1 MSDSLNS
8 TVITPTEKK
17 GMSGKVVAAA
27 LLAASAWGFSFIA
40 VDILLDTYAPIQ
52 VQALRWPIAAIF
64 FAILGL
70 TGIVKMDFRGKPKK
84 WIILTAAVQPCLY
97 AIFET
102 YGVKYTSPS
111 MSSIFIATIPCMILI
126 LGMLFFH
133 RHTKLIG
140 IVGILLAFSGVVIST
155 VGGGFDASGGKLFGS
170 LLLFIEITA
179 MMTFFGS
186 LWFIPLNFIM
196 GYGAETYTLLAT
208 DWRLLAGVLFLGLAC
223 SCGGYFGFNYVIGK
237 ANDPAI
243 AGNVVESMITVIG
256 VAAGIILRGDPFGIH
271 TLIGLAVTLTG
282 VIISSRAE

>member
-133 RHTKLIG
+133 RHTKPIG
-140 IVGILLAFSGVVIST
+140 IVGILAVIELCRRSVGIPILCVASAFILYSLYVIKTVVIST
-155 VGGGFDASGGKLFGS
+155 LPINPRLTVIWLAFPFLRQWSQWTPMRSCLSAHIFCVVFCSIIESIAPSSHIIIESTFITVLRHINHDYCFLHFLFPT
-170 LLLFIEITA
+170 LLFLP
-179 MMTFFGS
+179 M
-186 LWFIPLNFIM
+186 
-196 GYGAETYTLLAT
+196 
-208 DWRLLAGVLFLGLAC
+208 
-223 SCGGYFGFNYVIGK
+223 
-237 ANDPAI
+237 
-243 AGNVVESMITVIG
+243 
-256 VAAGIILRGDPFGIH
+256 
-271 TLIGLAVTLTG
+271 
-282 VIISSRAE
+282 